1 MMDGGTYYP
10 AVKYI
15 GSDYIYQK
23 NGIWQGFVCLI

>member
-1 MMDGGTYYP
+1 MKSFVMMDGGTYYP

-23 NGIWQGFVCLI
+23 NGI